1 MLCASMLSMEFVSLG
16 AWVVI
21 RNLGPIVT
29 LVVES
34 TFLTQ
39 TDVRISYQTVCG
51 TMMLAAGAWIYEA
64 NDMHFSQI
72 GVALVILNLIA
83 AVFERIAQR
92 HLLAVRVVDVS
103 RPSLMIL
110 NNTTGVVL
118 VLIVQ
123 IIFVPDDAFRLGHSM
138 TRSASTATWV
148 ALSCMLGV
156 TLSYF
161 GIWLQGLISATSFMV
176 LGATT
181 KILLVVSGMLL
192 LGESSSFMSWLGV
205 SLSIC
210 GGSIYGFK
218 ELPACVTC
226 TCIKAKAAPILL

>member
-1 MLCASMLSMEFVSLG
+1 
-16 AWVVI
+16 
-21 RNLGPIVT
+21 
-29 LVVES
+29 
-34 TFLTQ
+34 
-39 TDVRISYQTVCG
+39 
-51 TMMLAAGAWIYEA
+51 MMLAAGAWIYEA

-161 GIWLQGLISATSFMV
+161 GIWLQV
-176 LGATT
+176 LYL
-181 KILLVVSGMLL
+181 KLLVVFANLAHVFAWLL
-192 LGESSSFMSWLGV
+192 
-205 SLSIC
+205 
-210 GGSIYGFK
+210 
-218 ELPACVTC
+218 P
-226 TCIKAKAAPILL
+226 P